1 MTRIPRHVA
10 VVMDGNGR
18 WATKRN
24 LPKMA
29 GHNAGMQA
37 MKEIVKRSSTLGI
50 EHLTVYAFSTENWK
64 RSVEEISGIFSLIV
78 VYVEKELKELN
89 EEILKKLSS

>member
-1 MTRIPRHVA
+1 MLDMTRIPRHVA

-29 GHNAGMQA
+29 GHNAGMQV
-37 MKEIVKRSSTLGI
+37 MK
-50 EHLTVYAFSTENWK
+50 
-64 RSVEEISGIFSLIV
+64 
-78 VYVEKELKELN
+78 
-89 EEILKKLSS
+89 